1 MPNFVGKITGGAG
14 IRCITFRAGKFF
26 YVFQRVAFLYISK
39 TFISVLK
46 NVVVCVE
53 IDDVLTCHRLPLILY
68 DS

>member
-26 YVFQRVAFLYISK
+26 FTFFQIVAFLYISK

-46 NVVVCVE
+46 NVVVYVE
-53 IDDVLTCHRLPLILY
+53 LDDVLTGHRLPVY